1 LELLLTILLLAAP
14 VRPSDGWGDEVIGA
28 EGSHTILRGESLIE
42 IARQYNVGYNAITE
56 ANPGQ
61 DPFVPDAGVVA
72 TIPTAWILPRA
83 VAPGTVVVNLS
94 ELRLYLFP
102 LVPGPPLTFPVGV
115 GTDGW
120 GTPLGTVTVVA
131 KRLDPTWYPTPSV
144 RRENPELPPAVPP
157 GPDNPLG
164 THALRLSKGTILIHG
179 TNKPWGVGRKV
190 THGCLRLYPEDIP
203 HLYKL
208 VHVGSPVMIVREP
221 VKVGLQRGRVF
232 VEVHRDPDFRVDAL
246 AEAKRLLSK
255 RRLLDRVDGRRLG
268 AAVRERLGIPVD
280 VSNDVGGHESVAARL
295 RTLEMRASRAV
306 SRKD

>member
-1 LELLLTILLLAAP
+1 MELLLTILLLAAP
-14 VRPSDGWGDEVIGA
+14 VRPSDGWGEEVIGA
-28 EGSHTILRGESLIE
+28 VGSHTVLRGESLIE

-120 GTPLGTVTVVA
+120 GTPLGTATVVA

-179 TNKPWGVGRKV
+179 TNKPWGVGMKV

-208 VHVGSPVMIVREP
+208 VQVGSPVMIVREP

-232 VEVHRDPDFRVDAL
+232 VEVHRDPDVRIDAL

-255 RRLLDRVDGRRLG
+255 RRLLDRVDSRRLG
-268 AAVRERLGIPVD
+268 TAVREHLGIPVD
-280 VSNDVGGHESVAARL
+280 ISTDVGGHESVAARL

>member
-1 LELLLTILLLAAP
+1 MELLLTILLLAAP
-14 VRPSDGWGDEVIGA
+14 VRPSDGWGEEVIGA
-28 EGSHTILRGESLIE
+28 VGSHTVLRGESLIE

-120 GTPLGTVTVVA
+120 GTPLGTATVVA

-179 TNKPWGVGRKV
+179 TNKPWGVGMKV

-208 VHVGSPVMIVREP
+208 VQVGSPVMIVREP

-232 VEVHRDPDFRVDAL
+232 VEVHRDPDVRIDAL

-255 RRLLDRVDGRRLG
+255 RRLLDRVDSRRLG
-268 AAVRERLGIPVD
+268 TAVREHLGIPVD
-280 VSNDVGGHESVAARL
+280 VSTDVGGHESVAARL